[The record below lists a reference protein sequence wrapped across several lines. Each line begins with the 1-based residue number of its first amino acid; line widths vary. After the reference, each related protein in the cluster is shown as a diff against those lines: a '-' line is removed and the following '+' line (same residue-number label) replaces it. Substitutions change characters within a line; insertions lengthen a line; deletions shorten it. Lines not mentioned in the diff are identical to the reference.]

1 MRWAWQRVQI
11 SPGKLA
17 QNLFS
22 VLWGRVGGSKLADA
36 QLCSEEKCCG
46 IVCMRERLGEELWPS
61 LNLAI
66 CGLGGALMS
75 LLGRIQGM
83 EGNMTLVYGVEI

>member
-1 MRWAWQRVQI
+1 
-11 SPGKLA
+11 
-17 QNLFS
+17 
-22 VLWGRVGGSKLADA
+22 
-36 QLCSEEKCCG
+36 
-46 IVCMRERLGEELWPS
+46 MRERLGEELWPS